1 MEYDDRPLPSQVLPE
16 FDVDPN
22 PVLTQFYRNKIQH
35 YIGHPPP
42 FTKEELMRASKIMFD
57 VRHPEANPLLFRSIV
72 GPAGITKKGYSKDFK
87 DKKNHYLA
95 FQRALVSLEPLPLQ
109 VAAPIAAPP
118 LQRVQSYPPA
128 SASFMPYSLLARSSA
143 MPSSAMPSSAM
154 PSRDLDDRIR
164 ELQVKITQAPLS
176 SIRKNIYQVQLAEL
190 LRQQREQQQQQQQ
203 QQQQDNG
210 GGKKYKKQSYKKRS
224 TKKKQSTKK
233 RSYKKRSKSIKR
245 KAGGGRLPVF
255 QQLAQGQGVSQDTDP
270 DFWRC
275 KGMVDRTS
283 RERQRFQQETAWS
296 GEDTDTE

>member
-35 YIGHPPP
+35 YIGHAPP
-42 FTKEELMRASKIMFD
+42 FTTEELMRASKIMFD

-72 GPAGITKKGYSKDFK
+72 GPAGIAKKGYRKDFK

-109 VAAPIAAPP
+109 VAGPIAAPIAAPP

-128 SASFMPYSLLARSSA
+128 SASFMPYSPSA
-143 MPSSAMPSSAM
+143 APSSAMPSYPSAT
-154 PSRDLDDRIR
+154 PSRDIDERIR
-164 ELQVKITQAPLS
+164 ELQLKITQAPP
-176 SIRKNIYQVQLAEL
+176 IRKKIYQVQLAEL
-190 LRQQREQQQQQQQ
+190 LRQQQEQQL

-224 TKKKQSTKK
+224 TKKKQSTKKK

-255 QQLAQGQGVSQDTDP
+255 QQLAQGQGVSQNDTDP
-270 DFWRC
+270 DFWRR
-275 KGMVDRTS
+275 KGMIDRTS

>member
-35 YIGHPPP
+35 YIGHAPP
-42 FTKEELMRASKIMFD
+42 FTTEELMRASKIMFD

-72 GPAGITKKGYSKDFK
+72 GPAGITKKGYRKDFK

-118 LQRVQSYPPA
+118 LPIQRVQSYPPA
-128 SASFMPYSLLARSSA
+128 SASFMPFSPLARSSI
-143 MPSSAMPSSAM
+143 MPSSAT
-154 PSRDLDDRIR
+154 PSRDIDDRIR
-164 ELQVKITQAPLS
+164 ELQVKISQAP
-176 SIRKNIYQVQLAEL
+176 SIRKKIYQLQLAEL
-190 LRQQREQQQQQQQ
+190 LRQQQEQQ

-210 GGKKYKKQSYKKRS
+210 GGKKYIKQSYKKRS
-224 TKKKQSTKK
+224 TKKKQSTKKK

-245 KAGGGRLPVF
+245 KAGGGRLSVF
-255 QQLAQGQGVSQDTDP
+255 RQLAQGQGVSQNDTDP
-270 DFWRC
+270 DFWRR
-275 KGMVDRTS
+275 KGMIDRTS